1 MDLGGDERLFY
12 IIKIMRLIK
21 GLQVFDVANIMEIIK
36 KQYQKNLD
44 HIIANRPD
52 LAENTLLDNNN
63 ISRLITINNV
73 LRIFKLVLIIL
84 NISYF
89 LGFAWFIV
97 CELSYRINL
106 DYIES
111 EDPEY
116 NNVETFITIYGL
128 QAENDARKAIIVV
141 YYAFTSLSTVGFGDY
156 HPKSDFERVLCAIIL
171 LFGVAIFSYIMGNFI
186 NILDQY
192 QNLNSDL
199 DEGDELARFFG
210 LIRRFN
216 ENVPLKISL
225 KEQIER
231 HFDYKWINDK
241 NQAIDDE
248 SEREMLEQLP
258 VEVINKIY
266 GDFLFSDFCK
276 IFQRFF
282 RIPKDYDVAFKNPG
296 YHDYYDWSDQEYRF
310 FMLQLLQYLEP
321 RQEDAGTIL
330 FQELDEINEVIFIE
344 TGECDIGYE
353 INKQQKY
360 VIRYTKSTV
369 VGAFNCTF
377 NKRAIFCYKANSECK
392 GYSIRRSNWVQLVDE
407 NEFPNISKILKKN
420 VEYDYLTNI
429 KNKVL
434 DCKKKHILKYQKR
447 SDYQQ
452 MLTIIPHDALTG
464 DLNIIGGKIGF
475 PIQGNGTTPTPGM
488 MPGFAAVTT
497 TGGGEENEENLRD
510 QYTEKFEQSQEMVS
524 SLLDSIDDKH
534 QENIQLALELEKI
547 YREINAAKE
556 AKAGAQDS
564 QPA

>member
-1 MDLGGDERLFY
+1 
-12 IIKIMRLIK
+12 
-21 GLQVFDVANIMEIIK
+21 
-36 KQYQKNLD
+36 
-44 HIIANRPD
+44 
-52 LAENTLLDNNN
+52 
-63 ISRLITINNV
+63 
-73 LRIFKLVLIIL
+73 
-84 NISYF
+84 
-89 LGFAWFIV
+89 
-97 CELSYRINL
+97 
-106 DYIES
+106 
-111 EDPEY
+111 
-116 NNVETFITIYGL
+116 
-128 QAENDARKAIIVV
+128 
-141 YYAFTSLSTVGFGDY
+141 
-156 HPKSDFERVLCAIIL
+156 
-171 LFGVAIFSYIMGNFI
+171 
-186 NILDQY
+186 
-192 QNLNSDL
+192 
-199 DEGDELARFFG
+199 
-210 LIRRFN
+210 
-216 ENVPLKISL
+216 
-225 KEQIER
+225 
-231 HFDYKWINDK
+231 
-241 NQAIDDE
+241 
-248 SEREMLEQLP
+248 
-258 VEVINKIY
+258 
-266 GDFLFSDFCK
+266 
-276 IFQRFF
+276 
-282 RIPKDYDVAFKNPG
+282 
-296 YHDYYDWSDQEYRF
+296 
-310 FMLQLLQYLEP
+310 MLQLLQYLEP

-360 VIRYTKSTV
+360 VIRYSKSTV

-475 PIQGNGTTPTPGM
+475 PIQGDGTTPTPGM
-488 MPGFAAVTT
+488 MPGFTAVTT

-510 QYTEKFEQSQEMVS
+510 MYTEKFEQSQEMVS
-524 SLLDSIDDKH
+524 SLLDSIDNKH

-556 AKAGAQDS
+556 AKGGAQDS